1 MPKHPYN
8 AIENHQPGTIG
19 CQIHYFE
26 EVEST
31 QNIAR
36 NLAAEG
42 APHGTVVIAETQ
54 SAGRGRMGRGWHSP
68 PGVNLYTTII
78 LRPQIP
84 MAEVPRL
91 SLVAGVATAEALE
104 DVAPG
109 IIALKWPNDVWLNGR
124 KAGGIIAEAVTDR
137 AQRLD
142 SVLLGIG
149 LNLNLALKDVPL
161 ELRER
166 AISVRIAT
174 GRECDRVSVANS
186 LIIRLNSRYMETVT
200 QGFAAVRPIWERY
213 SGLTGKRVTVVDAGA
228 REEGVVKGIDTDGA
242 LLLETASGTRRI
254 IAGDVTLEGAYT
266 N

>member
-1 MPKHPYN
+1 MPKHPYT
-8 AIENHQPGTIG
+8 AIENHQPGVIG
-19 CQIHYFE
+19 CAIHYFE

-42 APHGTVVIAETQ
+42 APHGTAVIAETQ

-68 PGVNLYTTII
+68 AGVNLYTTII
-78 LRPQIP
+78 LRPRIP

-91 SLVAGVATAEALE
+91 SLVAGVAAAEALE

-109 IIALKWPNDVWLNGR
+109 IVQLKWPNDVWLNGR

-137 AQRLD
+137 MQRLD

-149 LNLNLALKDVPL
+149 LNLNLALDDVPS
-161 ELRER
+161 ELRAR
-166 AISVRIAT
+166 AISVLIAT
-174 GRECDRVSVANS
+174 GHRCDRVSVANT
-186 LIIRLNSRYMETVT
+186 LFTRLNIRYDESVT
-200 QGFAAVRPIWERY
+200 RGFAAVRPHWERY
-213 SGLTGKRVTVVDAGA
+213 SGLSGKRVTVVDAGT
-228 REEGVVKGIDTDGA
+228 REVGIVKGIDTDGA
-242 LLLETASGTRRI
+242 LLLETTAGIRRI

-266 N
+266 